1 MCGSIP
7 FSQGQPTGSDS
18 MAMFAPLTDVM
29 ALAGIALVAGMVCLA
44 MPGMVSSSTGQS
56 NVRGRWLAAMCF
68 VAMWLPVGAVPLPV
82 AAYVRGI
89 TSDLS
94 VSLMALAALSLC
106 SRLFGLK
113 PFDLREYKLVFLVAS
128 VAALF
133 LYPLALGLGDWDAY
147 RPGWGSAAMW
157 TILFLVC
164 VAGWLAGFRLL
175 PLLIALALLAWTA
188 RLLESNNL
196 WDYLLDPW
204 LAFFAIFRTLRTGAQ
219 SWLNRGQRRI
229 GGAMPPPV
237 H

>member
-1 MCGSIP
+1 
-7 FSQGQPTGSDS
+7 
-18 MAMFAPLTDVM
+18 MAMFAPLTDVV
-29 ALAGIALVAGMVCLA
+29 ALAGIALVASTACLYV
-44 MPGMVSSSTGQS
+44 PGMSSALTGRA
-56 NVRGRWLAAMCF
+56 NVRGRWLAAICF
-68 VAMWLPVGAVPLPV
+68 VVMWLPVGALSLPV

-106 SRLFGLK
+106 GRLFGLK
-113 PFDLREYKLVFLVAS
+113 PFDLREHKLVFLAAS

-157 TILFLVC
+157 ASLFLVC

-188 RLLESNNL
+188 QLLESNNL

-204 LAFFAIFRTLRTGAQ
+204 LAFIAIFRTLRTGAQ
-219 SWLNRGQRRI
+219 NWLNRRHRKI
-229 GGAMPPPV
+229 GGAMAPPV